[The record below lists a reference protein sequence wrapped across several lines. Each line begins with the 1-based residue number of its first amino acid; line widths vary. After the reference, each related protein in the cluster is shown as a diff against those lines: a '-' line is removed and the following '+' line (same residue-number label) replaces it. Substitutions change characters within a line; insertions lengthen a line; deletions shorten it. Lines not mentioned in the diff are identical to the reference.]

1 MIDGLWLRR
10 FNPAPESALRLVFF
24 PHAGGSASFFH
35 PFSKLL
41 PPSIEVLAVQYPGRQ
56 DRRREECIDDV
67 RTLAERITPV
77 LAGIEDK
84 PFAFFGHSLGA
95 TVAFEV
101 ARRLEEERRRIPV
114 ALMVSSRC
122 APSDHRSAGIHKL
135 TDEGV
140 LRELRGLSGTNAAL
154 LGDAEL
160 VAALMPA
167 IRADYR
173 AAETYT
179 YVPGPPLSCPII
191 GFTGGSDPRVEVD
204 DLLAW
209 SEHTDD
215 SFELCVLPGGHFYL
229 IEDTAR
235 VAREIEGRLPR
246 ARV

>member
-1 MIDGLWLRR
+1 LWLRC
-10 FNPAPESALRLVFF
+10 FHPSPESALRLVFF
-24 PHAGGSASFFH
+24 PHAGGSATFFH

-41 PPSIEVLAVQYPGRQ
+41 PASIEVLAVQYPGRQ
-56 DRRREECIDDV
+56 DRRREECVDNIQ
-67 RTLAERITPV
+67 TLAERLTEV
-77 LAGIEDK
+77 LATIEDK
-84 PFAFFGHSLGA
+84 PFAFFGHSMGA

-101 ARRLEEERRRIPV
+101 ARRLEEKRRRTPV

-140 LRELRGLSGTNAAL
+140 LRELRRLSGTNSAL
-154 LGDAEL
+154 LGDEEL

-167 IRADYR
+167 IRSDYR

-179 YVPGPPLSCPII
+179 YVPGPPLSCPIV
-191 GFTGGSDPRVEVD
+191 GFTGTSDPRVEVD

-215 SFELCVLPGGHFYL
+215 VFELCPLPGGHFYL
-229 IEDTAR
+229 VEDTVKTAK
-235 VAREIEGRLPR
+235 EIEERLVR
-246 ARV
+246 ACV